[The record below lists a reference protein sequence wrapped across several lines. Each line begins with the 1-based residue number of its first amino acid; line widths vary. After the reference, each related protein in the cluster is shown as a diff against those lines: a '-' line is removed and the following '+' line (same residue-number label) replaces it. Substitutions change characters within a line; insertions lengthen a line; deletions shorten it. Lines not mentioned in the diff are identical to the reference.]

1 MTCSN
6 CSIILPIKDQGL
18 LKIRHSRVSLNPALE
33 GLGMLSEQMKP
44 EHWCEDNIVFRYDSR
59 SQLEQLV
66 NGLARLPQ
74 ECLDRIQVVVT
85 GLQHVEGFEDWLL
98 FSQLQARLQH
108 PDLVS
113 IIKNQN
119 FTSHMQPIVDYK
131 LNIIGFEFLLRPS
144 QHDKSFQPFRLFEVA
159 REAGLHAHLD
169 RSARISAI
177 EKSATCLPTGIKR
190 FINFLPSTIYNPAYC
205 LNHTFETIDRL
216 SMNTEDFV
224 FEVVE
229 TEEIDDLNFLHQIFE
244 QYRTRGVSVALDDVG
259 AGYSTTE
266 LMNCLQP
273 DYVKIDRSIIDGC
286 HSNSDQKRQITGIVE
301 SAFRFGGQVLAEG
314 VEQMEDFEFCRDA
327 GVSLA
332 QGYLF
337 GKPEPTPPSNF
348 ILSRV
353 V

>member
-18 LKIRHSRVSLNPALE
+18 LKIRHSRVLLTPALD
-33 GLGMLSEQMKP
+33 GLGMLSEQVKQ
-44 EHWCEDNIVFRYDSR
+44 EQWCEDIIVFRYDSR
-59 SQLEQLV
+59 SALERLV

-74 ECLDRIQVVVT
+74 ECLDRMRVVVT
-85 GLQHVEGFEDWLL
+85 GLHHVEGFEDWLL
-98 FSQLQARLQH
+98 FSQLQARLQY

-113 IIKNQN
+113 IINNQC
-119 FTSHMQPIVDYK
+119 FTSHMQPIVNYN

-144 QHDKSFQPFRLFEVA
+144 QPDKSFQPFRLFEVA

-177 EKSATCLPTGIKR
+177 EKSATCLPAGIKR

-205 LNHTFETIDRL
+205 LHHTFETIERL

-286 HSNSDQKRQITGIVE
+286 YRNSDQKRQITGIVE

-314 VEQMEDFEFCRDA
+314 VEQLEDFEFCRDA

-337 GKPEPTPPSNF
+337 GKPESSPPSNF

>member
-18 LKIRHSRVSLNPALE
+18 LRIRHSRVSLTPALD
-33 GLGMLSEQMKP
+33 GLGMLSEQMKQQH
-44 EHWCEDNIVFRYDSR
+44 EREGGIEFGYDSR
-59 SQLEQLV
+59 SELQQLV

-74 ECLDRIQVVVT
+74 EYLNHIQVVVT
-85 GLQHVEGFEDWLL
+85 GLHHVEGYEDWLL
-98 FSQLQARLQH
+98 FSQLQARLQY
-108 PDLVS
+108 PDIVS
-113 IIKNQN
+113 IIKDQS
-119 FTSHMQPIVDYK
+119 FSSHMQPIVDHK
-131 LNIIGFEFLLRPS
+131 LDIIGFEFLLRPS
-144 QHDKSFQPFRLFEVA
+144 HAERPFQPFRLFEIA

-169 RSARISAI
+169 RLARFSAI
-177 EKSATCLPTGIKR
+177 EKSATCLPAGIKR

-216 SMNTEDFV
+216 SMNTRDFV

-229 TEEIDDLNFLHQIFE
+229 TEEIDDLNFLHHIFD
-244 QYRTRGVSVALDDVG
+244 QYRNRGVSVALDDVG

-273 DYVKIDRSIIDGC
+273 DYVKIDRSIIVGC

-314 VEQMEDFEFCRDA
+314 VEQMKDFEFCREA

-337 GKPEPTPPSNF
+337 GKPEPGPPSNF
-348 ILSRV
+348 MLSSV
-353 V
+353 I

>member
-18 LKIRHSRVSLNPALE
+18 LKIRHSRVSLTQAVDN
-33 GLGMLSEQMKP
+33 LGMLSEQIKQ
-44 EHWCEDNIVFRYDSR
+44 EQGREDGAAFRYHSP
-59 SQLEQLV
+59 SELEQLMDR
-66 NGLARLPQ
+66 LALLPK
-74 ECLDRIQVVVT
+74 EWLLHMEVVVT
-85 GLQHVEGFEDWLL
+85 GTFHIEGYEDWLP
-98 FSQLQARLQH
+98 FSQLQARIKH
-108 PDLVS
+108 PNVMD
-113 IIKNQN
+113 IITDQS
-119 FTSHMQPIVDYK
+119 FSSHMQPIVDHK
-131 LNIIGFEFLLRPS
+131 LNVIGFEFLLRPS
-144 QHDKSFQPFRLFEVA
+144 HSERPFQPFRLFEIA

-177 EKSATCLPTGIKR
+177 EKSATCLPAGIKR
-190 FINFLPSTIYNPAYC
+190 FINFLPSTIYKPAYC

-229 TEEIDDLNFLHQIFE
+229 TEEIDDLNVLHHIFE
-244 QYRTRGVSVALDDVG
+244 LYRKRGVSVALDDVG

-273 DYVKIDRSIIDGC
+273 DYVKIDRSLIDGC
-286 HSNSDQKRQITGIVE
+286 YLNSDQKRQITGIVE
-301 SAFRFGGQVLAEG
+301 SASRFGGQVLAEG
-314 VEQMEDFEFCRDA
+314 VEQMEDFEFCREA

-337 GKPEPTPPSNF
+337 GKPEPSPPPNF
-348 ILSRV
+348 MLSSV

>member
-1 MTCSN
+1 MNCSS

-18 LKIRHSRVSLNPALE
+18 LKIRNSKVSLYTALDS
-33 GLGMLSEQMKP
+33 LGMLSGQ
-44 EHWCEDNIVFRYDSR
+44 WCEGGIVFRYGSR
-59 SQLEQLV
+59 SELEQLV
-66 NGLARLPQ
+66 NELARLPQ
-74 ECLDRIQVVVT
+74 KWLLHMKAVVT
-85 GLQHVEGFEDWLL
+85 GLYHVEGYEDWLL

-108 PDLVS
+108 PNIVN
-113 IIKNQN
+113 IIQDRS
-119 FTSHMQPIVDYK
+119 FSSHMQPIVDHK

-144 QHDKSFQPFRLFEVA
+144 HLERPFQPFRLFEIA

-169 RSARISAI
+169 RSACISAI
-177 EKSATCLPTGIKR
+177 EKSATCLPAGIKR
-190 FINFLPSTIYNPAYC
+190 FINFLPSTVYDPAYC

-229 TEEIDDLNFLHQIFE
+229 TEEIDDLNVLQHIFE
-244 QYRTRGVSVALDDVG
+244 LYRKRGVSVALDDVG

-273 DYVKIDRSIIDGC
+273 DYAKIDRSLIDGC
-286 HSNSDQKRQITGIVE
+286 HRNSDQKRQITGIVE
-301 SAFRFGGQVLAEG
+301 SASRFGGQVLAEG
-314 VEQMEDFEFCRDA
+314 VEQMEDFEFCREA

-337 GKPEPTPPSNF
+337 GKPEPDPPTNF
-348 ILSRV
+348 VLNRV
-353 V
+353 VKS

>member
-1 MTCSN
+1 MTCSS

-18 LKIRHSRVSLNPALE
+18 LKIRHPRVSLSPALD
-33 GLGMLSEQMKP
+33 GLGMLSQQC
-44 EHWCEDNIVFRYDSR
+44 CENGRVFRYNSR
-59 SQLEQLV
+59 SELEQLV
-66 NGLARLPQ
+66 NGLARLPH
-74 ECLDRIQVVVT
+74 EWLLHMEALVT
-85 GLQHVEGFEDWLL
+85 GMYHVEGYEDWLL
-98 FSQLQARLQH
+98 FSQLQVRLQH
-108 PDLVS
+108 PEIVN
-113 IIKNQN
+113 IICDKS
-119 FTSHMQPIVDYK
+119 FSSHLQPIVDHK

-144 QHDKSFQPFRLFEVA
+144 HSERPFQPFRLFEIA

-177 EKSATCLPTGIKR
+177 EKSAACLPAGIKR
-190 FINFLPSTIYNPAYC
+190 FINFLPSTIYNPVYC

-229 TEEIDDLNFLHQIFE
+229 TEEIDDLSILHQIFE
-244 QYRTRGVSVALDDVG
+244 KYRTRGVSVALDDVG

-273 DYVKIDRSIIDGC
+273 DYVKIDRSLINGC
-286 HSNSDQKRQITGIVE
+286 HRSSDQKRQITGIVE
-301 SAFRFGGQVLAEG
+301 SASRFGGLVLAEG
-314 VEQMEDFEFCRDA
+314 VEQMEDFEFCREA

-337 GKPEPTPPSNF
+337 GKPEPCPPSNF
-348 ILSRV
+348 VLSRV

>member
-1 MTCSN
+1 MTCSS
-6 CSIILPIKDQGL
+6 CSIILPIRDQGL
-18 LKIRHSRVSLNPALE
+18 LKIRHPRVSLNLALD
-33 GLGMLSEQMKP
+33 GLGILPQQC
-44 EHWCEDNIVFRYDSR
+44 CEDGIVFKYDSH
-59 SQLEQLV
+59 SELKQLV

-74 ECLDRIQVVVT
+74 EWLLHMEAVAI
-85 GLQHVEGFEDWLL
+85 GLNHVEGYEDWLL
-98 FSQLQARLQH
+98 FSQLQARIQH
-108 PDLVS
+108 ADMMS
-113 IIKNQN
+113 IIRDKS
-119 FTSHMQPIVDYK
+119 FSSHMQPIVDHN

-144 QHDKSFQPFRLFEVA
+144 HSERPFQPFRLFEIA

-169 RSARISAI
+169 RLARISAI
-177 EKSATCLPTGIKR
+177 EKSAACLPAGIKR

-229 TEEIDDLNFLHQIFE
+229 TEEIDDLNVLHQIFE

-273 DYVKIDRSIIDGC
+273 DYVKIDRSLIDGC
-286 HSNSDQKRQITGIVE
+286 HRNSDQQRQVTGIVE
-301 SAFRFGGQVLAEG
+301 SASRFGGKVLAEG
-314 VEQMEDFEFCRDA
+314 VERMEDFEFCREA

-337 GKPEPTPPSNF
+337 GKPEPRPPADF
-348 ILSRV
+348 VLSRV

>member
-18 LKIRHSRVSLNPALE
+18 LKIRHSRVSLTPALE
-33 GLGMLSEQMKP
+33 GLGMLSEQMKQ
-44 EHWCEDNIVFRYDSR
+44 EHWCEGNIVFRYDSR
-59 SQLEQLV
+59 SQLEHLV

-74 ECLDRIQVVVT
+74 ECLSRMQVVVT
-85 GLQHVEGFEDWLL
+85 GLQHVEGFEEWLL
-98 FSQLQARLQH
+98 FGQLQARLQH

-113 IIKNQN
+113 IINNQN

-131 LNIIGFEFLLRPS
+131 LNIIGFEFLLRSS
-144 QHDKSFQPFRLFEVA
+144 QPDKSFQPFRLFEVA

-177 EKSATCLPTGIKR
+177 EKSATCLPVGIKR

-205 LNHTFETIDRL
+205 LNHTFETIERL

-286 HSNSDQKRQITGIVE
+286 HHNSDQKRQITGIVE

-314 VEQMEDFEFCRDA
+314 VEQMEDFEFCRNA

>member
-1 MTCSN
+1 MTCSS

-18 LKIRHSRVSLNPALE
+18 LKIRNSKVSLNPALDS
-33 GLGMLSEQMKP
+33 LGMLSGQ
-44 EHWCEDNIVFRYDSR
+44 WCEDGIVFQYESR
-59 SQLEQLV
+59 SELEQLV

-74 ECLDRIQVVVT
+74 KWLLHMEAVVT
-85 GLQHVEGFEDWLL
+85 GLYHVEGYEDWLQ

-108 PDLVS
+108 PNIVS
-113 IIKNQN
+113 IIKDRS
-119 FTSHMQPIVDYK
+119 FSSHMQPIVDHK

-144 QHDKSFQPFRLFEVA
+144 HSERPFQPFRLFEIA
-159 REAGLHAHLD
+159 REAGLHTHLD

-177 EKSATCLPTGIKR
+177 EKSATCLPAGIKR
-190 FINFLPSTIYNPAYC
+190 FINFLPSTIYKPAYC

-229 TEEIDDLNFLHQIFE
+229 TEEIDDLNVLHHIFE
-244 QYRTRGVSVALDDVG
+244 LYRKRGVSVALDDVG

-273 DYVKIDRSIIDGC
+273 DYVKIDRSLIDGC
-286 HSNSDQKRQITGIVE
+286 HRNSDQKRQITGIVE
-301 SAFRFGGQVLAEG
+301 SASRFGGQVLAEG
-314 VEQMEDFEFCRDA
+314 VEQMEDFEFCREA

-337 GKPEPTPPSNF
+337 GKPEPGPPTNF